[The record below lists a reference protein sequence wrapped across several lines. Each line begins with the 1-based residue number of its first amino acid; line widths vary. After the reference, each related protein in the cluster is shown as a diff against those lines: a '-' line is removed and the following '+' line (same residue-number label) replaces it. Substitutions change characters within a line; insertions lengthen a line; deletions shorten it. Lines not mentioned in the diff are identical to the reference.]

1 MITREDWET
10 EEKKVKWLGAVDKT
24 CSFVN
29 DILSRDIRISEIQ
42 SIKIGKRDADSKL
55 RKEEDRRRKAEKELD
70 KLRLEKLS

>member
-1 MITREDWET
+1 M
-10 EEKKVKWLGAVDKT
+10 GAVDKT

-70 KLRLEKLS
+70 KLRLEKL